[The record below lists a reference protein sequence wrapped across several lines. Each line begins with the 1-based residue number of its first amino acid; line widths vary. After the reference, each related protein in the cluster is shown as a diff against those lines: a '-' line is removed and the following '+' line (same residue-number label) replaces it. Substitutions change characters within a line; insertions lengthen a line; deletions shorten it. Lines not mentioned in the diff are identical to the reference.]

1 MALNGEEKENK
12 FKLRKA
18 EGWEMEMTQEKDL
31 LKDVNS
37 YSRAVR
43 NKKYE

>member
-18 EGWEMEMTQEKDL
+18 EGWGKGL
-31 LKDVNS
+31 
-37 YSRAVR
+37 R
-43 NKKYE
+43 KKRC